1 MGVGVGVVVRVGVV
15 EAAVDLGVM
24 HAAVE
29 ELGVGLSL
37 TLAIV
42 MDVGV
47 GVVVRVGVVETAVD
61 LGVVHAAV
69 DELGVSLSLTLAI
82 VIGVGVGVEVRV
94 GVVSIRRVSATVEV
108 IVGVGLCHGGS
119 RNAKKDESLHGR
131 YDAVPCCR
139 S

>member
-1 MGVGVGVVVRVGVV
+1 
-15 EAAVDLGVM
+15 M

-42 MDVGV
+42 MGVGV
-47 GVVVRVGVVETAVD
+47 GGVVQATVED
-61 LGVVHAAV
+61 LGV
-69 DELGVSLSLTLAI
+69 GLSLTLAI
-82 VIGVGVGVEVRV
+82 VMGVGVGVEVRV

-119 RNAKKDESLHGR
+119 PYAKKDESLHGR
-131 YDAVPCCR
+131 YDAVPCCHSR
-139 S
+139 RRVRNPH

>member
-15 EAAVDLGVM
+15 QTTVDLGVM

-29 ELGVGLSL
+29 ELGVGLCL

-42 MDVGV
+42 MGVGV

-61 LGVVHAAV
+61 LGVMHAAV
-69 DELGVSLSLTLAI
+69 EDLGVGLSLTLSI
-82 VIGVGVGVEVRV
+82 VMAVGVGVGVEVRV

-108 IVGVGLCHGGS
+108 IVGVGLCYGGS
-119 RNAKKDESLHGR
+119 HYAKEDESLHG
-131 YDAVPCCR
+131 
-139 S
+139 